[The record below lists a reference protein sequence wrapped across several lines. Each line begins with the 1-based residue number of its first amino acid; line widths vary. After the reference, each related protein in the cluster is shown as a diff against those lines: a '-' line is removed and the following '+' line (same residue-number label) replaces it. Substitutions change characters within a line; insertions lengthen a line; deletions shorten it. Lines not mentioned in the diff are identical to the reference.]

1 MGLLRKKIFRTGF
14 KIIKNKDNFA
24 KEIKA
29 VLKTTSKILVV
40 EPKFHVTEKGFSES
54 LSSFQKIGIE
64 AVEYPKVG
72 FSRSVILMQK

>member
-1 MGLLRKKIFRTGF
+1 MFHEV
-14 KIIKNKDNFA
+14 KNKDAFA

-29 VLKTTSKILVV
+29 VLNTTSKILVV

-64 AVEYPKVG
+64 VVEYPKVG
-72 FSRSVILMQK
+72 LSRSVLLMLK